1 MTDKHLNLAEL
12 IDLVDELSD
21 DLKGYSAIIDGLAL
35 VSENGSKV
43 DWQEL
48 NIVSRNLFKSHE
60 KAEKLLNELSK
71 EYNKQVKEYKKANE
85 L

>member
-1 MTDKHLNLAEL
+1 MTDKHLNIAEL
-12 IDLVDELSD
+12 TDLADELND

-43 DWQEL
+43 DWQAL
-48 NIVSRNLFKSHE
+48 NIVSNNLFKSHE

-71 EYNKQVKEYKKANE
+71 EYNKQVEKK
-85 L
+85 LGR